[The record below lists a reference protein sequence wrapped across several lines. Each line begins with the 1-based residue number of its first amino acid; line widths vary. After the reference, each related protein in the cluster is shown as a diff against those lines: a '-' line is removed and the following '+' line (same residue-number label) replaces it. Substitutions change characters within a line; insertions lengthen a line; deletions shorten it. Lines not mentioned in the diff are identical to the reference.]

1 MWFRVELFLIFER
14 VVVRFL
20 RGFYKVS
27 EVEVDRD
34 KSEPDRKNDLD
45 I

>member
-20 RGFYKVS
+20 RGFYMS